1 MITIKKKDWIEIAL
15 HIAFW
20 AGVFYTLL
28 SLTVPH
34 IKMRLD
40 HNGTIV
46 EKDIRYTLSAGV
58 FYKLGLLIVLFY
70 GNALWLLKRVIYYKN
85 ILIRVILPLVWFAI
99 IFMVNS
105 YINTRFPKQIMMRD
119 DPLVNI
125 VQQLPDRKQLTIHGF
140 ARDTV
145 TNMPPPLARI
155 QKDRPAGSNRSF
167 VKVNDGFSNTVLL
180 VFMIVFGLSIAYF
193 FLKEWARAE
202 KFRSQLE
209 AVQLDTEIKF
219 LKSQVNPHFL
229 FNTLNNIFS
238 MALTEGKSN
247 LAGTIAKLSGIM
259 RYMLYES
266 NADSVSLEKEIGCL
280 NDYILLY
287 GMRYATNEIE
297 VSFQHPE
304 SASVAAV
311 QVAPMLF
318 IPFLENA
325 FKHGVAI
332 GRQSH
337 ITMAISVSA
346 QKLVFTCENTDHSA
360 VKKLEEEKGGIG
372 LENVKRR
379 LELIYPGRYTLH
391 AGPQNGNYT
400 VDLKIDLS

>member
-34 IKMRLD
+34 IKMRID
-40 HNGTIV
+40 NNGTIV
-46 EKDIRYTLSAGV
+46 EKDIRHTLSAGI
-58 FYKLGLLIVLFY
+58 FYTLGLLIVLFY
-70 GNALWLLKRVIYYKN
+70 GNALWLLRRVVYYKN
-85 ILIRVILPLVWFAI
+85 VLIRVILPLFWFAL
-99 IFMVNS
+99 IFLANS
-105 YINTRFPKQIMMRD
+105 YINTKLPKHIMRD

-125 VQQLPDRKQLTIHGF
+125 VQQLPDKKQVTIHGF
-140 ARDTV
+140 VRDTIK
-145 TNMPPPLARI
+145 NMPPPLFKIKEDGVTERN
-155 QKDRPAGSNRSF
+155 KLFF
-167 VKVNDGFSNTVLL
+167 VADDGFSNTKL
-180 VFMIVFGLSIAYF
+180 FIFIIVFGLSVSYF

-202 KFRSQLE
+202 KYRSQLE

-266 NADSVSLEKEIGCL
+266 NTDSVSLEKEIACL
-280 NDYILLY
+280 NDYISLY
-287 GMRYATNEIE
+287 GMRYATNEID

-304 SASVAAV
+304 ADSVATV
-311 QVAPMLF
+311 EVAPMLF

-332 GRQSH
+332 GRKSR
-337 ITMAISVSA
+337 ISMAISVSA

-360 VKKLEEEKGGIG
+360 VQKLEEEKCGIG

-391 AGPQNGNYT
+391 AGPQNGIYM
-400 VDLKIDLS
+400 VDLQIDLS